1 MFFFFNFIICAFF
14 KVPGRF
20 RGVPGG
26 SGWFR
31 AVPGVPGGSGQ
42 VPPFTYTQEKERARA
57 GLTSDTSLGFL
68 AFDGNAFSV
77 RSRSKILLN
86 TTDFSLP

>member
-1 MFFFFNFIICAFF
+1 MFFLILSFALFS
-14 KVPGRF
+14 RF
-20 RGVPGG
+20 RVGSGQVPGG